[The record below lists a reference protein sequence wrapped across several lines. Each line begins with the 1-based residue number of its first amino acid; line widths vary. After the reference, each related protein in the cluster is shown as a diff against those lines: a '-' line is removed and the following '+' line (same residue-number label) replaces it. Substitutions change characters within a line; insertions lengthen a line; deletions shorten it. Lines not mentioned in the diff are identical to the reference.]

1 MHLLACSYHPFGEYF
16 TLVREVS
23 VNFKLDQFIC
33 RNMKHISASSIIIFH
48 KKNVHDHIKDGVKGY
63 FKSKLVNVKN
73 TQSHLLYEITL
84 ISRNIKNPKNSKIS
98 GGGWVDLS
106 MLQLICMFAFLNNS
120 QNTASLCFIQPLV
133 LP

>member
-48 KKNVHDHIKDGVKGY
+48 KKNVHDQIKDGVKGY

-84 ISRNIKNPKNSKIS
+84 ISCNIKNPKKQ
-98 GGGWVDLS
+98 
-106 MLQLICMFAFLNNS
+106 LQLICMFAFLNDS
-120 QNTASLCFIQPLV
+120 QNTASLCFYTTISVALTNKK
-133 LP
+133 